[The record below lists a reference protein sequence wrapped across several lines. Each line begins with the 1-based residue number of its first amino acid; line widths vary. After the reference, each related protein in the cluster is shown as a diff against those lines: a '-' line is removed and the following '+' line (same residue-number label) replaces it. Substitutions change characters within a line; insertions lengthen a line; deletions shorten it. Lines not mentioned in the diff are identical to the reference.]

1 MNVFATSHD
10 ATPAT
15 KVADADGERQ
25 EVVTLDDLRKVLE
38 KIDIDGDGSLDKLEF
53 LLLAHDRSL
62 IFSRENLLNLFE
74 CWQDEQG
81 IVSAGLFFTRMI
93 IHADGAANLEKIQ
106 KLNEM
111 IMELRILRNP
121 DSDDLI

>member
-10 ATPAT
+10 ATPST
-15 KVADADGERQ
+15 NVADADGETQ
-25 EVVTLDDLRKVLE
+25 EVVTLDDLRNVLE

-74 CWQDEQG
+74 
-81 IVSAGLFFTRMI
+81 
-93 IHADGAANLEKIQ
+93 
-106 KLNEM
+106 
-111 IMELRILRNP
+111 
-121 DSDDLI
+121 